1 MRTGAFELGFNAWPN
16 MQFLLPTCVRA
27 CVCVCICFCVSV
39 SVCVCLPSLPVFVGF
54 AVCRP
59 CPRVASILTVS
70 IVAIAVPFLGYLIG
84 S

>member
-39 SVCVCLPSLPVFVGF
+39 SVCVCVC
-54 AVCRP
+54 VCRH
-59 CPRVASILTVS
+59 CRSLLGLLCVVL
-70 IVAIAVPFLGYLIG
+70 VPESLVYLQ
-84 S
+84 SPL